1 MHELARIG
9 RNPGPDACAES
20 KDSETGVLLAALARL
35 SAAQRRAVV
44 LHYMCGVPVTELARF
59 SSLKAE
65 TVEQLLDDG
74 FEALVELLDW
84 PVDEPEDGTELV
96 EGRYDWTAYALSDV
110 SKALSDAVV
119 VPSAG
124 RVMRRAE
131 MAHWTKRGVPS
142 VGMAAVLASI
152 VFLSVATQPASD
164 PMLPGTSYT
173 YADPV
178 RRHPPVPGTGCRG
191 RTDRKPVA
199 GWHGS
204 CAHGGEY
211 RPQLASG

>member
-1 MHELARIG
+1 M
-9 RNPGPDACAES
+9 
-20 KDSETGVLLAALARL
+20 
-35 SAAQRRAVV
+35 
-44 LHYMCGVPVTELARF
+44 TELARF
-59 SSLKAE
+59 SSLRAE

-84 PVDEPEDGTELV
+84 PVDEPEDGTERI
-96 EGRYDWTAYALSDV
+96 EGRYDWTAYVLSDV
-110 SKALSDAVV
+110 SEALSDAVV

-178 RRHPPVPGTGCRG
+178 EGIDRSPGPGVAAGPTANRPRGGTVRAYMAANTGPSPFMAEDAAFAQAFARANQS
-191 RTDRKPVA
+191 TVFD
-199 GWHGS
+199 
-204 CAHGGEY
+204 
-211 RPQLASG
+211 